1 MQGFMAAMAMY
12 SVLFVLLS
20 LCKFKELHIGLNI
33 FPARLKVIYVEI
45 PDGHDPLEA
54 AFQLRLLIPIH
65 QMLQGLQISFFNAPV
80 RRLHPLIN
88 RR

>member
-12 SVLFVLLS
+12 SVMFVILS

-54 AFQLRLLIPIH
+54 AREDRKLLI
-65 QMLQGLQISFFNAPV
+65 N
-80 RRLHPLIN
+80 
-88 RR
+88 